1 MSTSSYYGLFVDR
14 NGVQHALCIDYPKR
28 EKGAVHR
35 FVSLGVPPV
44 RLSYESEDIL
54 SPIVEGRCRFSIYS
68 EDDQQFVHLCR
79 SREGEVRVSL
89 FKLGTPREWTLDELQ
104 HLSGASGVQLLW
116 RGVLDPES
124 YSEPYTS
131 RGGYMVELEACDLGV
146 LKRKKFVTPK
156 ESRLELRQLISK
168 LSSPAGVDVAF
179 SGSQWITEA
188 VSRDGDAQFRVA
200 PADLY
205 VPSALFN
212 HSGKEDAEDKT
223 CYELL
228 EGVLRSLS
236 LRIEQRMGRL
246 LVYDLNSLSST
257 DDSERRVLLTSAPQR
272 LRPMGDD
279 AEVMGTRV
287 YDQLLLSVDQGLG
300 SVCASYRSALEGS
313 LDGRTL
319 MSVPRLDT
327 LGGYDLMGYK
337 YVREGNEAIS
347 RKVTIGEDAAMLVVS
362 WIPEASHGVGLVYS
376 GTRHQWVLAPML
388 YHSASSR
395 PVFVDEGNIIQ
406 LPNGHVRTTRFLD
419 RAMEEDKKEL
429 SVPFGTEERDGAL
442 IALRPALAGVHV
454 YSSRANATEVYKSLK
469 EQCRRLNPKVGDSL
483 YRLTSVNLNIPHVTV
498 DVQKSSCLRLS
509 AMMLLSLS
517 PSIFQP
523 LDQSN
528 IVVLRG
534 DKRATS
540 KDEDDTY
547 FGDLNAKMLDYL
559 NSLGKRY
566 PQIRIPFD
574 LVAYDET
581 GKSWRLKLGRDPK
594 AKVIDYDRPN
604 RAEWAYLDEAF
615 YGLWW
620 EPATYD
626 VETRYRED
634 LPFLQW
640 GYNTK
645 EWDNSIQSERI
656 LSFSSSWQKAN
667 ERLLGRPFSVS
678 HPDLG
683 EGMII
688 PMPPVGATRLSLTIF
703 SNGSFF
709 RGGRPVEL
717 PIWDVPN
724 YILIKD
730 ISLSLSDT
738 DAAEG
743 GEARERRLLY
753 TYHEEGQERLEH
765 KLLLSDGF
773 GMHPA
778 SPAILRTENGR
789 SLYDFY
795 AESRPSFHER
805 YDGRHAYVGVGTLPD
820 FLALICGYNYGSQA
834 TRPMELRGTFAASDD
849 VGIKEYVGRQ
859 YIRISE
865 EVDVQDGSSKM
876 VLHELR
882 PQLGGAVFV
891 PQVLE
896 RGNSARPILPN
907 VDWSRYGKLIDS
919 EEAKRLAA
927 EEAEAKALDAKR
939 HAEEEAKAR
948 AKETK
953 EEAERRIKELSE
965 QEGERYRNA
974 MVMWGNERDK
984 ASAALKTYTD
994 EKTEEAKRYAR
1005 TWNKHSHT
1013 FDLSAL
1019 DSSKYYACIVWLSGT
1034 PYKNPNSARIRVY
1047 CGLGAAKAAPTYATN
1062 ATGFGL
1068 QLEWTVNGEGW
1079 GGRSAE
1085 RVITGYQTRF
1095 VKQGEEVCSVPKQR
1109 EEISAEYVYLRG
1121 GYVYTMDVWTEQEPR
1136 GFFLAET
1143 DWAAKGYESRKV
1155 LSPVTSVTPPKAIY
1169 RELRDSIDEGDKDA
1183 LKGAK
1188 NYYDKERE
1196 KIDAKIDANT
1206 RELAGRIA
1214 SSDAKLLEAQQ
1225 AMQGRYVSLLEA
1237 QQAMQAEL
1245 QRQIDKQVE
1254 SHYGEQPPSGR
1265 YGWTATEDA
1274 KHEGDTYTCRAPEG
1288 VTITPENAAKFPNVG
1303 KSWRFSRGGWVEL
1316 ADTDLTRALAL
1327 AGQAKAAA
1335 DGKVTHYR
1343 GDAIPM
1349 GYREGDL
1356 WTLTAAWNGF
1366 RKGSILTAVKDEV
1379 VGQYNPNH
1387 WREELRYTDDSAV
1400 RDLQLGG
1407 RNYAKGTAGV
1417 KEGSGY
1423 MVSESRVGAPWVAG
1437 VDYTISF
1444 ILGSEHNDML
1454 VYLYVDGWSA
1464 SDCAVRAEG
1473 TPTQGADGLYYA
1485 RYSATFRTTEERIA
1499 LSVKRIA
1506 GGNGG
1511 FRLYKTRR
1519 LGGSDQGRYS
1529 LSRVMLERG
1538 NKASDWSPAPEDTD
1552 EAISKEG
1559 QEGRKY
1565 TEGKTKEAKDYAD
1578 TKTKEAKD
1586 EAAKKA
1592 KEQDGKLKTLEEAR
1606 AEQAKALQQLGV
1618 RLEGQGEE
1626 LKAAQRGLESYR
1638 YLTEVLGKGD
1648 TLISGGLVLSNIIAA
1663 RDSTGGVRSWVSG
1676 LIKDEHGRNYPAFAA
1691 GVTGYGTASERRIV
1705 ELNHDGSGHFGLMY
1719 IDDNGRVLRFRPEGS
1734 KAGEVLRIGGEQ
1746 PSLEQLLA
1754 QRPFSANLRHSGG
1767 FDRRNLAETLGAELW
1782 RSSEKFHA
1790 PMGAHLSYRMSVRG
1804 LRCFI
1809 AGGDPA
1815 VYPYIRPEEWDTD
1828 VELTFS
1834 VWRSGDPF
1842 DPVVEITR
1850 DVGANAS
1857 MGEREQSVEDV
1868 HLELDL
1874 PATDTYYTKVA
1885 ATRKQLYRIT
1895 ASSKE
1900 QVDKAPSG
1908 MEVVLELTV
1917 QECTGTVRKDSEVE
1931 QETVIS
1937 TRGISVVGSAQRLFA
1952 VDSSTGS
1959 SSPVLAVRGRTDM
1972 PGILAAAEIKVHPR
1986 LEIAN
1991 RWGMHATR
1999 LKVER
2004 IGGGRYRVTH
2014 LLNRL
2019 DYIVQLTPYA
2029 NGYGG
2034 MVVENKRASSFEVVT
2049 YDRTSGTDGTPFALT
2064 IIGDNA

>member
-1 MSTSSYYGLFVDR
+1 MKIYDSQDQLLLDVEVDDSSVRYRAIKGEHSLTLKYSLAEHIELPRGAWCEYEGERYELLGPEAVKMQHTRHYDYTLTLEAQQSRLKLWKLRNLIDGRLKFPLTATPREHLQLLVNVLNERSGGGWTIGDCITEPERLISYDHNSCWEALAKLAEEFKTEWEITGKRISLRKVEHNKKQPLRLGYGKGRGLRSGLGRKAGEALPTEILWVQGGDR
-14 NGVQHALCIDYPKR
+14 NIDRSRYGSATLHLPTSVTIAYDGEHFEDERGFDRLRAKRYKTDERGLSIRRADKPLTTATEASINAPDIYPSRVGSVTSVREVNATQHFWDFCDSTIPESLDYERCLIAGQTMTVIFQSGQLAGREFEVKYRHQGAAHSGRAARCFELIPQELDGVTMPSATFAPRVGDKYAVFHVMLPSAYINDR
-28 EKGAVHR
+28 ATRSGAEWELLRRCVRQLWEHEEQKYSYTAELDGLWAKKDWLNIGGR
-35 FVSLGVPPV
+35 LILGGYVELHDE
-44 RLSYESEDIL
+44 RLAPEGVLLRIVGIKDSVNDPH
-54 SPIVEGRCRFSIYS
+54 SPIVELSNELVSAGLSGSILKLKDDEALVEEYHRSALQFTRRRFRDAAATAEALQSALLDKFTKSIS
-68 EDDQQFVHLCR
+68 PITLKTMQLLVGDESLQWRFVR
-79 SREGEVRVSL
+79 
-89 FKLGTPREWTLDELQ
+89 TPRSNETFTPRIAWESERLVFTIEGATIQHQTL
-104 HLSGASGVQLLW
+104 G
-116 RGVLDPES
+116 
-124 YSEPYTS
+124 
-131 RGGYMVELEACDLGV
+131 
-146 LKRKKFVTPK
+146 
-156 ESRLELRQLISK
+156 
-168 LSSPAGVDVAF
+168 
-179 SGSQWITEA
+179 IT
-188 VSRDGDAQFRVA
+188 
-200 PADLY
+200 
-205 VPSALFN
+205 
-212 HSGKEDAEDKT
+212 
-223 CYELL
+223 
-228 EGVLRSLS
+228 
-236 LRIEQRMGRL
+236 
-246 LVYDLNSLSST
+246 SLSST
-257 DDSERRVLLTSAPQR
+257 HRPEEYRYWTMPSFQSPALTERQERYYVYARVER
-272 LRPMGDD
+272 EGK
-279 AEVMGTRV
+279 VG
-287 YDQLLLSVDQGLG
+287 
-300 SVCASYRSALEGS
+300 SYRLEREARALES
-313 LDGRTL
+313 E
-319 MSVPRLDT
+319 S
-327 LGGYDLMGYK
+327 GYYWL
-337 YVREGNEAIS
+337 
-347 RKVTIGEDAAMLVVS
+347 L
-362 WIPEASHGVGLVYS
+362 VGLLEAAAADGS
-376 GTRHQWVLAPML
+376 RSFARL
-388 YHSASSR
+388 YGFTEILPGQMRTERIAS
-395 PVFVDEGNIIQ
+395 PDGD
-406 LPNGHVRTTRFLD
+406 FL
-419 RAMEEDKKEL
+419 
-429 SVPFGTEERDGAL
+429 
-442 IALRPALAGVHV
+442 I
-454 YSSRANATEVYKSLK
+454 
-469 EQCRRLNPKVGDSL
+469 
-483 YRLTSVNLNIPHVTV
+483 
-498 DVQKSSCLRLS
+498 
-509 AMMLLSLS
+509 
-517 PSIFQP
+517 
-523 LDQSN
+523 
-528 IVVLRG
+528 
-534 DKRATS
+534 
-540 KDEDDTY
+540 
-547 FGDLNAKMLDYL
+547 
-559 NSLGKRY
+559 
-566 PQIRIPFD
+566 D
-574 LVAYDET
+574 LV
-581 GKSWRLKLGRDPK
+581 GKQIITPSLR
-594 AKVIDYDRPN
+594 
-604 RAEWAYLDEAF
+604 
-615 YGLWW
+615 
-620 EPATYD
+620 
-626 VETRYRED
+626 
-634 LPFLQW
+634 
-640 GYNTK
+640 
-645 EWDNSIQSERI
+645 
-656 LSFSSSWQKAN
+656 FSSSGKSVEQIIEDKATDAN
-667 ERLLGRPFSVS
+667 RHADETVKRAR
-678 HPDLG
+678 
-683 EGMII
+683 E
-688 PMPPVGATRLSLTIF
+688 ATRQEIE
-703 SNGSFF
+703 
-709 RGGRPVEL
+709 EL
-717 PIWDVPN
+717 
-724 YILIKD
+724 
-730 ISLSLSDT
+730 
-738 DAAEG
+738 
-743 GEARERRLLY
+743 
-753 TYHEEGQERLEH
+753 
-765 KLLLSDGF
+765 
-773 GMHPA
+773 
-778 SPAILRTENGR
+778 
-789 SLYDFY
+789 
-795 AESRPSFHER
+795 
-805 YDGRHAYVGVGTLPD
+805 
-820 FLALICGYNYGSQA
+820 
-834 TRPMELRGTFAASDD
+834 
-849 VGIKEYVGRQ
+849 
-859 YIRISE
+859 
-865 EVDVQDGSSKM
+865 
-876 VLHELR
+876 
-882 PQLGGAVFV
+882 
-891 PQVLE
+891 
-896 RGNSARPILPN
+896 
-907 VDWSRYGKLIDS
+907 
-919 EEAKRLAA
+919 
-927 EEAEAKALDAKR
+927 KR
-939 HAEEEAKAR
+939 H
-948 AKETK
+948 
-953 EEAERRIKELSE
+953 
-965 QEGERYRNA
+965 QRY
-974 MVMWGNERDK
+974 
-984 ASAALKTYTD
+984 
-994 EKTEEAKRYAR
+994 
-1005 TWNKHSHT
+1005 SHT
-1013 FDLSAL
+1013 FDLSTL

-1047 CGLGAAKAAPTYATN
+1047 CGLGAAKAAPSYATN

-1068 QLEWTVNGEGW
+1068 QLEWTVNGEGF
-1079 GGRSAE
+1079 GGREAE

-1095 VKQGEEVCSVPKQR
+1095 VQQGEEVCSTPRQR
-1109 EEISAEYVYLRG
+1109 TEISAEYVYLRG
-1121 GYVYTMDVWTEQEPR
+1121 GYVYMMDVWAEQEPR
-1136 GFFLAET
+1136 GFFLAEAV
-1143 DWAAKGYESRKV
+1143 WAADGYAERTIA
-1155 LSPVTSVTPPKAIY
+1155 SPVTSVTPPKAIY
-1169 RELRDSIDEGDKDA
+1169 RELRDSIDEGDKAA

-1196 KIDAKIDANT
+1196 KIDAKIDAKT
-1206 RELAGRIA
+1206 RELAGRIT

-1225 AMQGRYVSLLEA
+1225 AMQGRYASLLEA

-1265 YGWTATEDA
+1265 YGWTAAEDA

-1288 VTITPENAAKFPNVG
+1288 VTITPENAAQYPNVG

-1335 DGKVTHYR
+1335 DGKVTHFR
-1343 GDAIPM
+1343 GDTIPT

-1356 WTLTAAWNGF
+1356 WTLTSAWNGF

-1423 MVSESRVGAPWVAG
+1423 MVSEFRVGAPWAAG

-1473 TPTQGADGLYYA
+1473 TPTQGADSLYYA

-1519 LGGSDQGRYS
+1519 AGASDQGRYV

-1538 NKASDWSPAPEDTD
+1538 NKPSDWSPAPEDTD

-1663 RDSTGGVRSWVSG
+1663 RDSTGGIRSWVSG
-1676 LIKDEHGRNYPAFAA
+1676 LIKDKHGRNYPAFAA

-1705 ELNHDGSGHFGLMY
+1705 EINHDGSGHFGLMY

-1754 QRPFSANLRHSGG
+1754 QRPFSAALRHSGG

-1782 RSSEKFHA
+1782 RSSEKFYA

-1809 AGGDPA
+1809 TGGDPA
-1815 VYPYIRPEEWDTD
+1815 VYPDMRPEEWDTD
-1828 VELTFS
+1828 VVLTFS
-1834 VWRSGDPF
+1834 LWRSGDSF
-1842 DPVVEITR
+1842 DPVAEVTR

-1874 PATDTYYTKVA
+1874 PTTDTYYTKVT
-1885 ATRKQLYRIT
+1885 ATRKKLYHVT

-1900 QVDKAPSG
+1900 QVDKVPSG
-1908 MEVVLELTV
+1908 LEVVLELTV
-1917 QECTGTVRKDSEVE
+1917 QECTGTVRKASDVD

-1937 TRGISVVGSAQRLFA
+1937 TRGISVVESAQRLFL
-1952 VDSSTGS
+1952 VNSSSDS
-1959 SSPVLAVRGRTDM
+1959 SSPVLAVRGRTDV

-2034 MVVENKRASSFEVVT
+2034 MAVENKRASSFEVVT

>member
-1 MSTSSYYGLFVDR
+1 MSTASYYGLFVDR
-14 NGVQHALCIDYPKR
+14 HRVQHALCIDYPQR
-28 EKGAVHR
+28 ENGAVRR

-44 RLSYESEDIL
+44 RLSYESEDLL
-54 SPIVEGRCRFSIYS
+54 SPIVEGRCRFSLYS

-89 FKLGTPREWTLDELQ
+89 FKLGAPREWTLDELQ
-104 HLSGASGVQLLW
+104 HIIGASGVQLLW
-116 RGVLDPES
+116 RGTLDPES

-146 LKRKKFVTPK
+146 LKRKKFVAPK

-205 VPSALFN
+205 VPSVLFN
-212 HSGKEDAEDKT
+212 QPGKEDAEDKT

-257 DDSERRVLLTSAPQR
+257 DESERRVLLTSAPQR

-300 SVCASYRSALEGS
+300 AVLASYRSALEGS
-313 LDGRTL
+313 LNSRTL
-319 MSVPRLDT
+319 VSVPRLDT
-327 LGGYDLMGYK
+327 LGGYDLQGYK
-337 YVREGNEAIS
+337 YAREGNEVIS
-347 RKVTIGEDAAMLVVS
+347 RKVTIGEDAAMLVVA
-362 WIPEASHGVGLVYS
+362 WQPEAGHGVGLVYS
-376 GTRHQWVLAPML
+376 GTRRQWVLAPML

-419 RAMEEDKKEL
+419 RSMEEDKKEL

-498 DVQKSSCLRLS
+498 DVQKSSSLRLS

-528 IVVLRG
+528 IVILRG

-566 PQIRIPFD
+566 PQMRIPFD

-594 AKVIDYDRPN
+594 AKVGDYDRPN
-604 RAEWAYLDEAF
+604 RAEWAYLDGAF

-626 VETRYRED
+626 VETKYRED

-645 EWDNSIQSERI
+645 EWDNSIQSERS

-667 ERLLGRPFSVS
+667 ERLLGRPFSMS

-927 EEAEAKALDAKR
+927 EEAEAKAEEAKR

-948 AKETK
+948 AKETR
-953 EEAERRIKELSE
+953 EEAVRRIKELSE
-965 QEGERYRNA
+965 EDGKRYRDA
-974 MVMWGNERDK
+974 MVMWGKERDK
-984 ASAALKTYTD
+984 ASEALRTYTD
-994 EKTEEAKRYAR
+994 EKTAEAKNYAR
-1005 TWNKHSHT
+1005 TWNEHSHT
-1013 FDLSAL
+1013 FDLRAL
-1019 DSSKYYACIVWLSGT
+1019 DPTKYYAAVIQLPTSVNINQPDRYNIV
-1034 PYKNPNSARIRVY
+1034 VY
-1047 CGLGAAKAAPTYATN
+1047 AGLDKSIPKPPYATHVL
-1062 ATGFGL
+1062 GF
-1068 QLEWTVNGEGW
+1068 
-1079 GGRSAE
+1079 SAE
-1085 RVITGYQTRF
+1085 LRWSVSAQGNGARYEGRVVESYGTAS
-1095 VKQGEEVCSVPKQR
+1095 VKAGEQVMSQPYHSGVLR
-1109 EEISAEYVYLRG
+1109 SEYVYLRG
-1121 GYVYTMDVWTEQEPR
+1121 GYVYQCRVTSDFAPNFE
-1136 GFFLAET
+1136 LAAT
-1143 DWAAKGYESRKV
+1143 DFAVAGRNAV
-1155 LSPVTSVTPPKAIY
+1155 IPSPVDSVTPPKSDTD
-1169 RELRDSIDEGDKDA
+1169 RLRDSIDEGDKAA

-1196 KIDAKIDANT
+1196 KIDAKIDAKT
-1206 RELAGRIA
+1206 RELAGRIT
-1214 SSDAKLLEAQQ
+1214 SSDAKLLETQQ

-1265 YGWTATEDA
+1265 YGWTAAEDA

-1288 VTITPENAAKFPNVG
+1288 VTITPTNAALYPNVG

-1335 DGKVTHYR
+1335 DGKVTHFR
-1343 GDAIPM
+1343 GDAIPT

-1366 RKGSILTAVKDEV
+1366 RKGSMLTAVKDEV
-1379 VGQYNPNH
+1379 VGQYNPSH

-1400 RDLQLGG
+1400 RDLVIGG
-1407 RNYAKGTAGV
+1407 RNYL
-1417 KEGSGY
+1417 
-1423 MVSESRVGAPWVAG
+1423 RAPWSTQEREQDGGAHLVRFGYELPAG
-1437 VDYTISF
+1437 TYTLSGDMEVKRKGNGMRIIPTPFKEYFEGHRDEWGILLAFPEGGRFEMTFTAKRSF
-1444 ILGSEHNDML
+1444 DGF
-1454 VYLYVDGWSA
+1454 YLYPSQAWTSPGD
-1464 SDCAVRAEG
+1464 
-1473 TPTQGADGLYYA
+1473 P
-1485 RYSATFRTTEERIA
+1485 
-1499 LSVKRIA
+1499 KA
-1506 GGNGG
+1506 GHVV
-1511 FRLYKTRR
+1511 FRR
-1519 LGGSDQGRYS
+1519 LKI
-1529 LSRVMLERG
+1529 ERG
-1538 NKASDWSPAPEDTD
+1538 NKATDWSPAPEDTD
-1552 EAISKEG
+1552 EAIAKEG
-1559 QEGRKY
+1559 SDGRKY
-1565 TEGKTKEAKDYAD
+1565 TENKIKEAKDYAD

-1592 KEQDGKLKTLEEAR
+1592 KEQDGRLKEQDGKLKTLEEAR

-1626 LKAAQRGLESYR
+1626 LKAAHRGLESYR

-1663 RDSTGGVRSWVSG
+1663 RDSTGGVRSWISG

-1754 QRPFSANLRHSGG
+1754 QRPFSADLRHSGG

-1790 PMGAHLSYRMSVRG
+1790 PMGAHLSYRMSVSG
-1804 LRCFI
+1804 LRCFV

-1815 VYPYIRPEEWDTD
+1815 AYPYIRPEEWDTD

-1834 VWRSGDPF
+1834 VWRSGAPF
-1842 DPVVEITR
+1842 DPVVEVTR
-1850 DVGANAS
+1850 YVKANAS
-1857 MGEREQSVEDV
+1857 FGEREQSVEDV
-1868 HLELDL
+1868 HLELDI
-1874 PATDTYYTKVA
+1874 PATDTYYTKVT
-1885 ATRKQLYRIT
+1885 ATRKQIYHVT

-1917 QECTGTVRKDSEVE
+1917 QECTGTVRKASDVE

-1952 VDSSTGS
+1952 VDSSAGS

-1972 PGILAAAEIKVHPR
+1972 PGILAAAEIKVQPR
-1986 LEIAN
+1986 LEIAT
-1991 RWGMHATR
+1991 RWGMHAAR

-2034 MVVENKRASSFEVVT
+2034 MAVENKRASSFEVVT

>member
-1 MSTSSYYGLFVDR
+1 
-14 NGVQHALCIDYPKR
+14 
-28 EKGAVHR
+28 
-35 FVSLGVPPV
+35 
-44 RLSYESEDIL
+44 
-54 SPIVEGRCRFSIYS
+54 
-68 EDDQQFVHLCR
+68 
-79 SREGEVRVSL
+79 
-89 FKLGTPREWTLDELQ
+89 
-104 HLSGASGVQLLW
+104 
-116 RGVLDPES
+116 
-124 YSEPYTS
+124 
-131 RGGYMVELEACDLGV
+131 MVELEASDLGV
-146 LKRKKFVTPK
+146 LKRKKFVAPK

-168 LSSPAGVDVAF
+168 LSSPAGVDVVF

-188 VSRDGDAQFRVA
+188 VSRNGDAQFRVA

-212 HSGKEDAEDKT
+212 QPGKEDAEDKT

-228 EGVLRSLS
+228 EGALRSLS
-236 LRIEQRMGRL
+236 LRIEQRIGHL

-257 DDSERRVLLTSAPQR
+257 DDSERRALLTSAPQR

-287 YDQLLLSVDQGLG
+287 YDQLLLTVEQGLG
-300 SVCASYRSALEGS
+300 SVRASYRSALEGD
-313 LDGRTL
+313 LDSRAL

-327 LGGYDLMGYK
+327 LGGYELIGYK
-337 YVREGNEAIS
+337 YAREGNEAIS
-347 RKVTIGEDAAMLVVS
+347 RKVTNGEDATMLVVS
-362 WIPEASHGVGLVYS
+362 WQPEASHGVGLVYS
-376 GTRHQWVLAPML
+376 GARRQWVLAPLL

-419 RAMEEDKKEL
+419 RAMEEDKKGIVL
-429 SVPFGTEERDGAL
+429 PFGTEERDGAL
-442 IALRPALAGVHV
+442 LALRPALTGAQF
-454 YSSRANATEVYKSLK
+454 YNSRPNALELYKSLK

-498 DVQKSSCLRLS
+498 DVQKSACLRLS

-528 IVVLRG
+528 IVILRG

-566 PQIRIPFD
+566 PQMRIPFD

-594 AKVIDYDRPN
+594 AKVGDYDRPN
-604 RAEWAYLDEAF
+604 RAEWAYLDGAF

-626 VETRYRED
+626 IETYRED

-645 EWDNSIQSERI
+645 EWDNSIQSERS

-667 ERLLGRPFSVS
+667 ERLLGRPFSMS

-683 EGMII
+683 EGMVI

-703 SNGSFF
+703 ANGRFF

-724 YILIKD
+724 YILLKD

-743 GEARERRLLY
+743 VETKERRLLY

-778 SPAILRTENGR
+778 SPAILRTGNGR

-795 AESRPSFHER
+795 AESRPSFRSR
-805 YDGRHAYVGVGTLPD
+805 YDGRHAYGGVGTLPD
-820 FLALICGYNYGSQA
+820 FLALLCGYNYGSQA

-882 PQLGGAVFV
+882 PQLGDAAFV

-927 EEAEAKALDAKR
+927 EEAEAKAEEAKR

-948 AKETK
+948 AKETR
-953 EEAERRIKELSE
+953 EEAVRRIKELSE
-965 QEGERYRNA
+965 EDGKRYRDA
-974 MVMWGNERDK
+974 MVMWGKERDK
-984 ASAALKTYTD
+984 ASEALRTYTD
-994 EKTEEAKRYAR
+994 EKTEEAKNYTR
-1005 TWNKHSHT
+1005 TWNEHTHT
-1013 FDLSAL
+1013 FDLRAL
-1019 DSSKYYACIVWLSGT
+1019 DPTKYYAAVIQLPTIVNINQ
-1034 PYKNPNSARIRVY
+1034 PDRYNIVVY
-1047 CGLGAAKAAPTYATN
+1047 AGLDKSIPKPPYATHSM
-1062 ATGFGL
+1062 GF
-1068 QLEWTVNGEGW
+1068 
-1079 GGRSAE
+1079 SAE
-1085 RVITGYQTRF
+1085 LRWSVSAQGNGARYEGRVVESFGTAS
-1095 VKQGEEVCSVPKQR
+1095 VKAGEQVMSQPYHSGVLR
-1109 EEISAEYVYLRG
+1109 SEYVYLRG
-1121 GYVYTMDVWTEQEPR
+1121 GYVYQCRVTSDFAPT
-1136 GFFLAET
+1136 FTLAAT
-1143 DWAAKGYESRKV
+1143 DFSVAGRNAV
-1155 LSPVTSVTPPKAIY
+1155 ITSPVDSVTPPKSDTD
-1169 RELRDSIDEGDKDA
+1169 RLRDSIDEGDKAA
-1183 LKGAK
+1183 LMGAK

-1196 KIDAKIDANT
+1196 KIDAKINAKT
-1206 RELAGRIA
+1206 RELAGRIT
-1214 SSDAKLLEAQQ
+1214 SSDAKLLETQQ
-1225 AMQGRYVSLLEA
+1225 TMQGRYASLLEA
-1237 QQAMQAEL
+1237 QQTMQAEL

-1265 YGWTATEDA
+1265 YGWTAAEDA

-1288 VTITPENAAKFPNVG
+1288 VTITPENAAKYPNVG

-1327 AGQAKAAA
+1327 AGQAKASA

-1343 GDAIPM
+1343 GDAIPT

-1356 WTLTAAWNGF
+1356 WTLTSAWNGF
-1366 RKGSILTAVKDEV
+1366 RKGSILTAIKNEV
-1379 VGQYNPNH
+1379 VGQYNPAH

-1400 RDLQLGG
+1400 RDMQLGG
-1407 RNYAKGTAGV
+1407 RNYLRAKWSLEREQDGGLYDVQLGFELPAGT
-1417 KEGSGY
+1417 
-1423 MVSESRVGAPWVAG
+1423 
-1437 VDYTISF
+1437 YTISGDLEVKRKGNGMRIIPTPYKGYF
-1444 ILGSEHNDML
+1444 EEHKDEWCTLLTFPENGRFSMTFT
-1454 VYLYVDGWSA
+1454 VNKSFSGFYLYPNRSWSKPGEPLTGH
-1464 SDCAVRAEG
+1464 VI
-1473 TPTQGADGLYYA
+1473 
-1485 RYSATFRTTEERIA
+1485 F
-1499 LSVKRIA
+1499 
-1506 GGNGG
+1506 
-1511 FRLYKTRR
+1511 RR
-1519 LGGSDQGRYS
+1519 LK
-1529 LSRVMLERG
+1529 LERG
-1538 NKASDWSPAPEDTD
+1538 NKSTDWTPAPEDTD
-1552 EAISKEG
+1552 EAIRKEG

-1565 TEGKTKEAKDYAD
+1565 TDG
-1578 TKTKEAKD
+1578 KTKEAKD
-1586 EAAKKA
+1586 EAANKA
-1592 KEQDGKLKTLEEAR
+1592 KEQDGRLKEQDGKLKTLEEAR

-1663 RDSTGGVRSWVSG
+1663 RDSTGGVRSWISG
-1676 LIKDEHGRNYPAFAA
+1676 LIKDAHGRNYPAIAA

-1705 ELNHDGSGHFGLMY
+1705 EINHDGSGHFGLMH

-1754 QRPFSANLRHSGG
+1754 QRPFSVDLRHSGG
-1767 FDRRNLAETLGAELW
+1767 FDRRNLAEQLGAELW
-1782 RSSEKFHA
+1782 RSSDTFNA
-1790 PMGAHLSYRMSVRG
+1790 PMGARMIYRMSVGG

-1809 AGGDPA
+1809 QGGDPA
-1815 VYPYIRPEEWDTD
+1815 VYPYIRPEEWATD
-1828 VELTFS
+1828 VELNFT
-1834 VWRSGDPF
+1834 VWRSGDSF
-1842 DPVVEITR
+1842 DPVAEVTR
-1850 DVGANAS
+1850 YVQANAS

-1868 HLELDL
+1868 RLELDL
-1874 PATDTYYTKVA
+1874 PATDTYYTKVT
-1885 ATRKQLYRIT
+1885 ATRKQLYRVT
-1895 ASSKE
+1895 TSSKE

-1908 MEVVLELTV
+1908 MQVVLELTV
-1917 QECTGTVRKDSEVE
+1917 QECTGTVRKSSEVE

-1952 VDSSTGS
+1952 VDSSAGS

-1986 LEIAN
+1986 LEIAT
-1991 RWGMHATR
+1991 RWGMHAAR

-2034 MVVENKRASSFEVVT
+2034 MAVENKRASSFEVVT
-2049 YDRTSGTDGTPFALT
+2049 YDRTSGTDGTPFAIT

>member
-1 MSTSSYYGLFVDR
+1 MKIYDSQDQLLLDVEVDDSSVRYRAIKGEHSLTLKYSLAEHIELPRGAWCEYEGERYELLSPEAVKMQHTRHYDYTLTLEAQQARLKLWKLRNLIDGRLKFPLTATPREHLQLLVNVLNERSGGGWTIGDCITEPERLISYDHNSCWEALAKLAEEFKTEWEITGKRISLRKVEHNKKQPLRLGYGKGRGLRSGLGRKAGEALPTEILWVQGGDR
-14 NGVQHALCIDYPKR
+14 NIDRSRYGSATLHLPTSVTIAYDGEHFEDERGFDRLRAKRYKTDERGLSLRRADKPLTTATEASINAPDIYPSRVGSVTSVREVNATQHFWDFCDSTIPESLDYDRCLIAGQTMTVIFQSGQLAGREFEVKYRHQGAAHSGRAARCFELIPQELDGVTMPSATFAPRVGDKYAVFHVMLPAAYINDR
-28 EKGAVHR
+28 ATRSGAEWELLRRCVRHLWENEEQKYSYTAELDGLWAKKDWLNIGGR
-35 FVSLGVPPV
+35 LILGGYVELHDE
-44 RLSYESEDIL
+44 RLAPEGVLLRIVGIKDSVNDPH
-54 SPIVEGRCRFSIYS
+54 SPIVELSNELVSAGLSGSILKLKDDEALVEEYHRSALQFTRRRFRDAAATAEALQSALLDKFTKSIS
-68 EDDQQFVHLCR
+68 PITLKTMQLLVGDESLQWRFVRTTR
-79 SREGEVRVSL
+79 SNEA
-89 FKLGTPREWTLDELQ
+89 FTPRIAWESERLVFTIEGATIQHQTL
-104 HLSGASGVQLLW
+104 G
-116 RGVLDPES
+116 
-124 YSEPYTS
+124 
-131 RGGYMVELEACDLGV
+131 
-146 LKRKKFVTPK
+146 
-156 ESRLELRQLISK
+156 
-168 LSSPAGVDVAF
+168 
-179 SGSQWITEA
+179 IT
-188 VSRDGDAQFRVA
+188 
-200 PADLY
+200 
-205 VPSALFN
+205 
-212 HSGKEDAEDKT
+212 
-223 CYELL
+223 
-228 EGVLRSLS
+228 
-236 LRIEQRMGRL
+236 
-246 LVYDLNSLSST
+246 SLSST
-257 DDSERRVLLTSAPQR
+257 HHPEEYRYWTMPPFSSPALTERGERYYVYARVER
-272 LRPMGDD
+272 EGK
-279 AEVMGTRV
+279 VG
-287 YDQLLLSVDQGLG
+287 
-300 SVCASYRSALEGS
+300 SYRLEREARALES
-313 LDGRTL
+313 ET
-319 MSVPRLDT
+319 
-327 LGGYDLMGYK
+327 GYYWL
-337 YVREGNEAIS
+337 
-347 RKVTIGEDAAMLVVS
+347 L
-362 WIPEASHGVGLVYS
+362 VGLLEAAS
-376 GTRHQWVLAPML
+376 ADGSRSFARL
-388 YHSASSR
+388 YGFTEILPGQMRTERIAS
-395 PVFVDEGNIIQ
+395 PDGDFVIDLINKQIIT
-406 LPNGHVRTTRFLD
+406 P
-419 RAMEEDKKEL
+419 
-429 SVPFGTEERDGAL
+429 
-442 IALRPALAGVHV
+442 ALR
-454 YSSRANATEVYKSLK
+454 
-469 EQCRRLNPKVGDSL
+469 
-483 YRLTSVNLNIPHVTV
+483 
-498 DVQKSSCLRLS
+498 
-509 AMMLLSLS
+509 
-517 PSIFQP
+517 
-523 LDQSN
+523 
-528 IVVLRG
+528 
-534 DKRATS
+534 
-540 KDEDDTY
+540 
-547 FGDLNAKMLDYL
+547 
-559 NSLGKRY
+559 
-566 PQIRIPFD
+566 
-574 LVAYDET
+574 
-581 GKSWRLKLGRDPK
+581 
-594 AKVIDYDRPN
+594 
-604 RAEWAYLDEAF
+604 
-615 YGLWW
+615 
-620 EPATYD
+620 
-626 VETRYRED
+626 
-634 LPFLQW
+634 
-640 GYNTK
+640 
-645 EWDNSIQSERI
+645 
-656 LSFSSSWQKAN
+656 FSSSGKSVEQIIEDKA
-667 ERLLGRPFSVS
+667 
-678 HPDLG
+678 
-683 EGMII
+683 
-688 PMPPVGATRLSLTIF
+688 
-703 SNGSFF
+703 
-709 RGGRPVEL
+709 
-717 PIWDVPN
+717 
-724 YILIKD
+724 
-730 ISLSLSDT
+730 T
-738 DAAEG
+738 DANRHTE
-743 GEARERRLLY
+743 ETVKRAREETRQEI
-753 TYHEEGQERLEH
+753 EEL
-765 KLLLSDGF
+765 
-773 GMHPA
+773 
-778 SPAILRTENGR
+778 
-789 SLYDFY
+789 
-795 AESRPSFHER
+795 
-805 YDGRHAYVGVGTLPD
+805 
-820 FLALICGYNYGSQA
+820 
-834 TRPMELRGTFAASDD
+834 
-849 VGIKEYVGRQ
+849 
-859 YIRISE
+859 
-865 EVDVQDGSSKM
+865 
-876 VLHELR
+876 
-882 PQLGGAVFV
+882 
-891 PQVLE
+891 
-896 RGNSARPILPN
+896 
-907 VDWSRYGKLIDS
+907 
-919 EEAKRLAA
+919 
-927 EEAEAKALDAKR
+927 
-939 HAEEEAKAR
+939 
-948 AKETK
+948 
-953 EEAERRIKELSE
+953 
-965 QEGERYRNA
+965 
-974 MVMWGNERDK
+974 
-984 ASAALKTYTD
+984 
-994 EKTEEAKRYAR
+994 KRYQR
-1005 TWNKHSHT
+1005 YSHT

-1019 DSSKYYACIVWLSGT
+1019 DASKYYACIVWLSGT
-1034 PYKNPNSARIRVY
+1034 SYKNPNSARIRVY
-1047 CGLGAAKAAPTYATN
+1047 CGIGAAKSAPPYATHTN
-1062 ATGFGL
+1062 GFAL
-1068 QLEWTVNGEGW
+1068 QMEWTVNGEAF
-1079 GGRSAE
+1079 GGREAE

-1095 VKQGEEVCSVPKQR
+1095 VQQGEEVCSAPRQR
-1109 EEISAEYVYLRG
+1109 TEISAEYVYLRG
-1121 GYVYTMDVWTEQEPR
+1121 GYVYMMDVWTEQEPR

-1169 RELRDSIDEGDKDA
+1169 RELRDSIDEGDKDT

-1196 KIDAKIDANT
+1196 KIDAKIDAKT
-1206 RELAGRIA
+1206 RELAGRIT
-1214 SSDAKLLEAQQ
+1214 SSDAKLLETQQ
-1225 AMQGRYVSLLEA
+1225 AMQGRYASLLEA

-1265 YGWTATEDA
+1265 YGWTAAEDA

-1288 VTITPENAAKFPNVG
+1288 VTITPENAAQYPNVG

-1335 DGKVTHYR
+1335 DGKVTHFR
-1343 GDAIPM
+1343 GDTIPT

-1356 WTLTAAWNGF
+1356 WTLTSAWNGF

-1423 MVSESRVGAPWVAG
+1423 MVSEFRVGAPWAAG

-1473 TPTQGADGLYYA
+1473 TPTQGADSLYYA

-1519 LGGSDQGRYS
+1519 AGASDQGRYV

-1538 NKASDWSPAPEDTD
+1538 NKPSDWSPAPEDTD

-1626 LKAAQRGLESYR
+1626 LKAAHRGLESYR

-1663 RDSTGGVRSWVSG
+1663 RDSTGGVRSWISG

-1754 QRPFSANLRHSGG
+1754 QRPFSADLRHSGG

-1782 RSSEKFHA
+1782 RSSEKFYA

-1809 AGGDPA
+1809 TGGDPA
-1815 VYPYIRPEEWDTD
+1815 VYPDMRPEEWDTD
-1828 VELTFS
+1828 VVLTFS
-1834 VWRSGDPF
+1834 LWRSGDSF
-1842 DPVVEITR
+1842 DPVAEVTR

-1874 PATDTYYTKVA
+1874 PTTDTYYTKVT
-1885 ATRKQLYRIT
+1885 ATRKKLYHVT

-1900 QVDKAPSG
+1900 QVDKVPSG
-1908 MEVVLELTV
+1908 LEVVLELTV
-1917 QECTGTVRKDSEVE
+1917 QECTGTVRKASDVD

-1937 TRGISVVGSAQRLFA
+1937 TRGISVVESAQRLFL
-1952 VDSSTGS
+1952 VNSSSDS
-1959 SSPVLAVRGRTDM
+1959 SSPVLAVRGRTDV

-2034 MVVENKRASSFEVVT
+2034 MAVENKRASSFEVVT